1 MNEYTENISND
12 SIKGVIKWTTLRKLY
27 MFHNVGK
34 GMPKYICLMRY
45 NTKNIYMALTW
56 N

>member
-1 MNEYTENISND
+1 
-12 SIKGVIKWTTLRKLY
+12 

-45 NTKNIYMALTW
+45 NTKYIYGINVEL
-56 N
+56 NELNG